1 MVIDL
6 NDTEKYASIDTEDV
20 LKTVEEFP
28 EQCEE
33 ALNICKGLHVQNI
46 KCSNISIF
54 GMGGSGTGGELVS
67 SLVYDKINIPL
78 MFFHHYNVPNFISSD
93 SLCLLVSYSGDTEE
107 ILHVYDTVKSR
118 KAHIIIYAS
127 GGLLLEKAIKDN
139 IKYVKIPSGYQ
150 PRCALAFLFLPLL
163 YTLYCISLIP
173 DPGKDVEKS
182 IEILKNLR
190 DKSGRHIPLEKN
202 YAKSLA
208 IKLAGTIPLIY
219 SSRSYLEPVAK
230 RWKNQINENAK
241 TMAFYDN
248 FPELCHNTICAW
260 DKTEDNYS
268 LVILRSRE
276 EDLSVKTRVEFLKA
290 IAGKKITTVEE
301 INIDTT
307 SSLEEILS
315 MIYLGDF
322 VSLYLAL
329 LKGVDPV
336 DISLIRQLKE
346 TLAKH

>member
-276 EDLSVKTRVEFLKA
+276 EDSSVKTRVEFLKA

-346 TLAKH
+346 KLCR

>member
-1 MVIDL
+1 MGIDL
-6 NDTEKYASIDTEDV
+6 NDTEKYTSTDTEDV

-33 ALNICKGLHVQNI
+33 ALNICKGLDVQDI

-54 GMGGSGTGGELVS
+54 GMGGSGTGGELVN
-67 SLVYDKINIPL
+67 SLVDDKINIPL
-78 MFFHHYNVPNFISSD
+78 MFFHHYNVPGFISSD

-107 ILHVYDTVKSR
+107 ILQVYDTVKSR

-127 GGLLLEKAIKDN
+127 GGLLLEKAIRDN
-139 IKYVKIPSGYQ
+139 IQYVKIPSGYQ

-163 YTLYCISLIP
+163 YTLYRLSLIP
-173 DPGKDVEKS
+173 DPGKDIEKS
-182 IEILKNLR
+182 IEILKILR
-190 DKSGRHIPLEKN
+190 DKSGRHIPSEKN
-202 YAKSLA
+202 YTKSLA
-208 IKLAGTIPLIY
+208 MKLAGTIPLIY

-230 RWKNQINENAK
+230 RWKNQLNENAK

-268 LVILRSRE
+268 LILLRSRE
-276 EDLSVKTRVEFLKA
+276 EDSSVKTGVEFVKT
-290 IAGKKITTVEE
+290 IAGKRITAVEE
-301 INIDTT
+301 IKIDST
-307 SSLEEILS
+307 SFLEEILS

-322 VSLYLAL
+322 VSIYLAL

-346 TLAKH
+346 KLCR

>member
-1 MVIDL
+1 MGIDL
-6 NDTEKYASIDTEDV
+6 NDTNSYSSIDTEDV

-33 ALNICKGLHVQNI
+33 SLRICRGLNFQKV
-46 KCSNISIF
+46 KYSNISIF
-54 GMGGSGTGGELVS
+54 GMGGSGTGGELIQA
-67 SLVYDKINIPL
+67 LVYDKINIPL
-78 MFFHHYNVPNFISSD
+78 MYFHHYNVPNFISSD

-107 ILHVYDTVKSR
+107 ILKVYDTVKSR
-118 KAHIIIYAS
+118 KASIIIYAS
-127 GGLLLEKAIKDN
+127 GGRLLEKAITDN
-139 IKYVKIPSGYQ
+139 IPYVKVPAGYQ

-163 YTLYCISLIP
+163 YTLYGLSFID
-173 DPGKDVEKS
+173 DPGKDLKKS

-190 DKSGRHIPLEKN
+190 EKFGRHMPSEKN
-202 YAKSLA
+202 YAKELA
-208 IKLAGTIPLIY
+208 KKMTGTIPLIY

-268 LVILRSRE
+268 LILLRSRE
-276 EDLSVKTRVEFLKA
+276 EDVSIKTRVEFLKV

-301 INIDTT
+301 IKIDST
-307 SSLEEILS
+307 SFLEEILS
-315 MIYLGDF
+315 MIYLSDF
-322 VSLYLAL
+322 VSIYLAL

-346 TLAKH
+346 KLSKV